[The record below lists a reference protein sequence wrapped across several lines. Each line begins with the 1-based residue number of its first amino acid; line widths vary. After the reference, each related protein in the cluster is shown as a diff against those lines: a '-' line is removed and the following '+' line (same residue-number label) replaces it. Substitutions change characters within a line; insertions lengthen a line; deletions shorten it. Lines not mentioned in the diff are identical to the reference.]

1 MTATRCRGK
10 VFIAAIGFFLL
21 SLTFIS
27 ATERFFSAFDTAKI
41 LDADITWD
49 PLSEEL
55 ILTRGEHTV
64 QCRVGQPLV
73 LFDYRDVALAE
84 SLQMGKDFQPQLPAP
99 LFEKISKFF
108 KQFDSSPL
116 DPLYNPPQTDSLFQ
130 VGAIL
135 IDPGHGGKD
144 PGTIGSYAKNGKTIQ
159 IYEKDIALTV
169 SLSLYGM
176 LRKRYPD
183 KKILLTRSDDSYPT
197 LSERIE
203 MANGVVLKKNES
215 ILYISIH
222 ANASLSKRASGF
234 EVWYLPPE
242 YRRTVIDKKK
252 ASKEIAHILNSMMEE
267 EFSTESILIA
277 KSIVDGLNGQIGK
290 ESKNRGINERE
301 YFVVRNAKMPS
312 VLIELGFVTNQEEAR
327 RLDTPSYLQ
336 KCARGIYNGLVSFIS
351 KFEQS

>member
-1 MTATRCRGK
+1 MTATRCRDK
-10 VFIAAIGFFLL
+10 VFIAAIIFFLVP
-21 SLTFIS
+21 LTFVS
-27 ATERFFSAFDTAKI
+27 STERSFSALDAAKA

-55 ILTRGEHTV
+55 LLTAGDHTV

-73 LFDYRDVALAE
+73 VFDYREVAFAE
-84 SLQMGKDFQPQLPAP
+84 ALQMGQDFQLQLPAP
-99 LFEKISKFF
+99 LFEKIRTFF
-108 KQFDSSPL
+108 KQFDSSSPEV
-116 DPLYNPPQTDSLFQ
+116 PYNAPQTGSLFQ

-144 PGTIGSYAKNGKTIQ
+144 PGTIGSYVKNGKTIQ
-159 IYEKDIALTV
+159 IYEKNIALTV

-176 LRKRYPD
+176 LQKRYPD
-183 KKILLTRSDDSYPT
+183 KKILLTRSDDTYPT

-242 YRRTVIDKKK
+242 YRRTVIDKKT

-277 KSIVDGLNGQIGK
+277 KSIVNGLDGQIGK
-290 ESKNRGINERE
+290 ESKNRGVKERE

-351 KFEQS
+351 KFEQ